1 MRILHSDSMSSF
13 VPEDAIEGL
22 VILMDKAEG
31 WTSFDVVNKTRNL
44 LRKRLQLKKLK
55 VGHAGTLDPMA
66 TGLLILCTGKYTS
79 LLQSFQDLPKT
90 YSGTMH
96 LGAVTASYDRESAPE
111 QEKDWS
117 GVTVHGIETAL
128 DAFRGDIQQVPP
140 LYSAI
145 KVDGQRAYSLARR
158 GKELELAPRP
168 VTIHAFEVD
177 AARIP
182 DVDFRVV
189 CSKGTYIR
197 SLAHDLGQ
205 ALGCGAYLTALR
217 REAIGT
223 HGVAQALDIDAFA
236 SWTQQTPA
244 ASQG

>member
-1 MRILHSDSMSSF
+1 MNLRILTISSLSSYT
-13 VPEDAIEGL
+13 PEDAIEGL

-31 WTSFDVVNKTRNL
+31 WTSFDAVNKTRNL

-79 LLQSFQDLPKT
+79 LLQTFQDQPKT
-90 YSGTMH
+90 YSGTMR
-96 LGAVTASYDRESAPE
+96 LGAVTASYDRESPPE
-111 QEKDWS
+111 NEKDWRS
-117 GVTVHGIETAL
+117 VHAERIEAAL
-128 DAFRGDIQQVPP
+128 PAFTGDILQVPP

-158 GKELELAPRP
+158 GKDLELEPRP
-168 VTIHAFEVD
+168 VSVHSFTID
-177 AARIP
+177 ATRLP
-182 DVDFRVV
+182 DLDFRVE

-205 ALGCGAYLTALR
+205 ELGCGAYLTALR
-217 REAIGT
+217 REAIGP
-223 HGVAQALDIDAFA
+223 HNVNDALTTGSFA
-236 SWTQQTPA
+236 EWTGRPPQP
-244 ASQG
+244 